1 MNVDDLPELQRLTLE
16 KLRFKG
22 RMMMSNEA
30 ASEMTVE
37 MVADFMVDSF
47 VANMGGY
54 VWQNQIHKQTTPM
67 SLYCSWWDDFKDTF
81 FPEWL
86 RRRMPVRTYDV
97 EHTTEFI
104 HTCPHLPI
112 SSRDDL
118 KMHMEWMMPP
128 LTQRGVWG

>member
-1 MNVDDLPELQRLTLE
+1 MNVDEMPELQRLTLE

-22 RMMMSNEA
+22 RMVMSNEA
-30 ASEMTVE
+30 AAEMTVE
-37 MVADFMVDSF
+37 MVADLMVDSF

-81 FPEWL
+81 FPGWL
-86 RRRMPVRTYDV
+86 LRRMPVHTYDV

-112 SSRDDL
+112 ESRDDM

-128 LTQRGVWG
+128 LHQLGVWG

>member
-1 MNVDDLPELQRLTLE
+1 MNVDDMPELQRLTLE
-16 KLRFKG
+16 KLKFKG
-22 RMMMSNEA
+22 RMVMSNEA
-30 ASEMTVE
+30 ANGMTVE

-81 FPEWL
+81 FPKWL

-97 EHTTEFI
+97 DHTVEFI

-112 SSRDDL
+112 ESRDDL

-128 LTQRGVWG
+128 QHQMGVWG